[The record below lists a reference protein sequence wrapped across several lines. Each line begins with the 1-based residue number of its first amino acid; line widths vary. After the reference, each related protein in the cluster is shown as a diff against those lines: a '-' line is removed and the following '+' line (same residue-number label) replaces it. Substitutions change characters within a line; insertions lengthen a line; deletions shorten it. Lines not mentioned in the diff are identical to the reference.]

1 MRKVTCSVTNQNSAW
16 PYLKSRV
23 THVDYSSKKATIGG
37 ASPWRR
43 WINFFGNEPKPP
55 NKIRLLANSRATC
68 I

>member
-1 MRKVTCSVTNQNSAW
+1 MIDRGYLHMSYGGRSVGFPTF
-16 PYLKSRV
+16 
-23 THVDYSSKKATIGG
+23 YSVFTATIGG